1 MSNCCLL
8 LHPQVYV
15 DTVGPPETY
24 QKKLERLFP
33 SITTIVVAKKADSKY
48 PIVSAASI
56 CAKVTRDDVLRHWIF
71 AESGMEDT
79 VSRQFGSGYPS
90 DPKTVSWL
98 KASMDPIFGY
108 PNIVRFS
115 WATCKTLL
123 ETSGKTV
130 RW

>member
-1 MSNCCLL
+1 M
-8 LHPQVYV
+8 
-15 DTVGPPETY
+15 
-24 QKKLERLFP
+24 
-33 SITTIVVAKKADSKY
+33 AKKADSKY
-48 PIVSAASI
+48 PVVSAASI

-79 VSRQFGSGYPS
+79 FSRQFGSGYPS

-98 KASMDPIFGY
+98 KASMDPVFGY

-123 ETSGKTV
+123 ETSGKAV